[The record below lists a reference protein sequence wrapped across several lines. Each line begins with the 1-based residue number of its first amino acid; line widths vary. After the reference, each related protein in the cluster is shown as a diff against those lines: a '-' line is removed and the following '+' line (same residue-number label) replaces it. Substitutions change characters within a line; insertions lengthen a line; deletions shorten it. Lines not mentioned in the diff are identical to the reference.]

1 MKEELPAPVRVM
13 VRGLA
18 WYLLWPRAAQSSL
31 SLAGGGLQ
39 PCLTRSLL
47 DRLTTCVCR
56 VEGDT
61 AVVDVAGAACA
72 AIGASR
78 AAPVPASSAPR
89 MVTALRTLRVK
100 RISPVR
106 SGRCQPVT

>member
-1 MKEELPAPVRVM
+1 MKEELPAPVWVM
-13 VRGLA
+13 VRVLA

-31 SLAGGGLQ
+31 SLTGRALQ

-56 VEGDT
+56 VEKET

-72 AIGASR
+72 ARGASS
-78 AAPVPASSAPR
+78 AAPVPASIAPR
-89 MVTALRTLRVK
+89 MVTALRVLRVN
-100 RISPVR
+100 
-106 SGRCQPVT
+106 